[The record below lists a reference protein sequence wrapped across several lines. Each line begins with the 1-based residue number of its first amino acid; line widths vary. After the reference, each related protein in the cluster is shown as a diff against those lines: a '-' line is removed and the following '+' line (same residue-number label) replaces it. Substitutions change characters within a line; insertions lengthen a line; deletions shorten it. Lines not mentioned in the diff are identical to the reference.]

1 MIRRLA
7 TRFNSRRRL
16 VRFSWLS
23 DQPISLPSPEPIL
36 RWEREHRINPDH
48 TPEGC
53 YFCGL
58 PDRPL
63 TAADSAKLTKLH
75 KGSDEDAAAAA

>member
-1 MIRRLA
+1 MIGRLA

-16 VRFSWLS
+16 LSFAWLS
-23 DQPISLPSPEPIL
+23 DQPISLPCPEPIL
-36 RWEREHRINPDH
+36 QWEREHRINPDH
-48 TPEGC
+48 NPKGC

-63 TAADSAKLTKLH
+63 TAADRAKLTKLH